1 MNAREARQH
10 APTSQNARTVDA
22 FRTPEEC
29 FAGLPGFPHEP
40 RYREHDGLRLAHV
53 DEGSGP
59 PVVMLHGQPT
69 WGYLFRKVMTPL
81 LEAGHRC
88 VVPDLP
94 GFGRSDK
101 PLDQGWY
108 SIARHVG
115 ALGSLIEELDLRDV
129 TLLMHDWGGPLGL
142 RLAAV
147 EMPDRIARLVVMD
160 SVLTGDEELGDF
172 WRGFRDLVMDRP
184 LIPTGRI
191 VRMGCV
197 DRPAREV
204 TAAYDAPFPDGASQA
219 GVRAFPGL
227 IPFTPDAPG
236 ADLIRETIEALRD
249 DRRPALTMWAESDPI
264 FPRERFAHQLGE
276 ILPAA
281 GEPLTIERAGHFLQ
295 EDRGEWIGRMVADWL
310 AAVTPAR
317 VAAPPARA

>member
-1 MNAREARQH
+1 M
-10 APTSQNARTVDA
+10 DA
-22 FRTPEEC
+22 FRTPDER
-29 FAGLPGFPHEP
+29 FADLPGFPYEP
-40 RYREHDGLRLAHV
+40 RYRVHEGLRLAHV
-53 DEGSGP
+53 DEGDGP

-81 LEAGHRC
+81 LESGHRC

-101 PLDQGWY
+101 PLDQAWY
-108 SIARHVG
+108 SIARHTDALG
-115 ALGSLIEELDLRDV
+115 ALLEELDLRDV
-129 TLLMHDWGGPLGL
+129 TLVMHDWGGPLGL

-147 EMPDRIARLVVMD
+147 EMPERIAGLVVMD

-184 LIPTGRI
+184 VIPTGRI

-197 DRPAREV
+197 DRPPREV
-204 TAAYDAPFPDGASQA
+204 AAAYDAPFPHGPSQA

-236 ADLIRETIEALRD
+236 ADLIRETIDALRG

-264 FPRERFAHQLGE
+264 FPGDRFAGQLRD
-276 ILPAA
+276 ILPAG
-281 GEPLTIERAGHFLQ
+281 GEPLTVEGAGHFLQ
-295 EDRGEWIGRMVADWL
+295 EDRGEWIGRLVADWL
-310 AAVTPAR
+310 GAVAPRERAAS
-317 VAAPPARA
+317 

>member
-1 MNAREARQH
+1 MSAREARQPAH
-10 APTSQNARTVDA
+10 TSQNARTVDA
-22 FRTPEEC
+22 FRTPDEC
-29 FAGLPGFPHEP
+29 FASLPGFPYEP

-53 DEGSGP
+53 DEGDGP

-69 WGYLFRKVMTPL
+69 WGYLFRKLIPPL
-81 LEAGHRC
+81 AGAGFRC
-88 VVPDLP
+88 IAPDLP

-108 SIARHVG
+108 TVARHVA
-115 ALGSLIEELDLRDV
+115 ALGSLLEELDLRDV
-129 TLLMHDWGGPLGL
+129 TLVMHDWGGPLGL

-147 EMPDRIARLVVMD
+147 EMPERIGKLVVMD

-197 DRPAREV
+197 DRPSREV
-204 TAAYDAPFPDGASQA
+204 SAAYDAPFPDGASQA

-227 IPFTPDAPG
+227 IPFTADAPG
-236 ADLIRETIEALRD
+236 ADLIRETIDGLRG

-264 FPRERFAHQLGE
+264 FPGERFAPQLRE
-276 ILPAA
+276 ILPAG
-281 GEPLTIERAGHFLQ
+281 GEPLPVERAGHFVP
-295 EDRGEWIGRMVADWL
+295 EDRGEWLGGLVADWL
-310 AAVTPAR
+310 AAISAPKA
-317 VAAPPARA
+317 VASGP